1 MGEAPDY
8 TIDPAWMDRVQ
19 QVVDWSLEEGLY
31 VMINVHH
38 DAWMWLS
45 KMPTNHDEVLARYTA
60 IMDADRRPLQESF
73 RQTDVRKHQRTGI
86 FKR

>member
-1 MGEAPDY
+1 MGGAPDY

-31 VMINVHH
+31 VMINIHH
-38 DAWMWLS
+38 DTWMWVS
-45 KMPTNHDEVLARYTA
+45 TMPTNHDEVLAKYNA
-60 IMDADRRPLQESF
+60 IWTQIADRFKNHSNKLMFES
-73 RQTDVRKHQRTGI
+73 VNEPS